1 MKVIA
6 TLVGLLLLT
15 NSGLKAQD
23 CTATPPYEM
32 NELAA
37 FSIFQDNYKNKDYPF
52 ALMYGRWLLCSKTK
66 ELEGYPRFSLASQ
79 YPKFIDI
86 YTQIGLGEQDPSIR
100 EAYID
105 TALSLFEE
113 QFTLFTDEEVD
124 KYELYQDRGR
134 YLLEN
139 YQNIDGGLDMAYGDF
154 KAMFD
159 MDVEKTTLL
168 GEGYYVRVVI
178 DDLVRKGE
186 KDMVISMIDQ
196 ATAYAGL
203 ELSTYFDDTLE
214 SLFNTPEERLEFC
227 GAKLEENPESIEDLK
242 CVAEAQEDLNMTV
255 EFLQTT
261 LLIHELEPTFDSA
274 LTLAETEKG
283 NSSYASAAEY
293 FKQALEMADND
304 TDKKNINLE
313 LADVYSS
320 TGELSTSKRYV
331 QDALAIDDAFGRA
344 YIKLASVYGQA
355 VSSCT
360 ESRKLE
366 ARDKVVYWVVVDYL
380 TRAKSVDAS
389 VTNTVN
395 SQLATYEAVTPSTED
410 KFFTLA
416 YEQGQRVQV
425 NSSLD
430 SCYSWINESTVVR

>member
-1 MKVIA
+1 MKVLA

-139 YQNIDGGLDMAYGDF
+139 YQNIDGGLNMAYGDF

-178 DDLVRKGE
+178 DDLVRKGV

-283 NSSYASAAEY
+283 NSSYTSAAEY

>member
-124 KYELYQDRGR
+124 KYELHQDRGR

-196 ATAYAGL
+196 ANAYAGL

-283 NSSYASAAEY
+283 NSSYTSAAEY

-410 KFFTLA
+410 KFFTLG

-425 NSSLD
+425 NNSLD

>member
-1 MKVIA
+1 MKVLA
-6 TLVGLLLLT
+6 TLLGLLLLT
-15 NSGLKAQD
+15 NSGLKAQN
-23 CTATPPYEM
+23 CKATPPYEM

-113 QFTLFTDEEVD
+113 QFTLFTEEEVD
-124 KYELYQDRGR
+124 KYELHQNRGR

-139 YQNIDGGLDMAYGDF
+139 YQNIDGGLNMAYGDF

-283 NSSYASAAEY
+283 NSSYTSAAEY
-293 FKQALEMADND
+293 FKQALEMTDND

-313 LADVYSS
+313 LAEVYSS
-320 TGELSTSKRYV
+320 TGRLSTSKRYV

-344 YIKLASVYGQA
+344 YIKLASIYGQA

-410 KFFTLA
+410 KFFTLG

-430 SCYSWINESTVVR
+430 TCYSWINEATVVR

>member
-6 TLVGLLLLT
+6 TLIGLLLLT

-23 CTATPPYEM
+23 CSANPPYEM

-139 YQNIDGGLDMAYGDF
+139 YQNIDGGLNMAYGDF

-283 NSSYASAAEY
+283 NSSYTSAAEY

-304 TDKKNINLE
+304 TDKKYINLE

-320 TGELSTSKRYV
+320 TGELSTSKKYV

-410 KFFTLA
+410 KFFTLG

>member
-1 MKVIA
+1 MKVLA

-139 YQNIDGGLDMAYGDF
+139 YQNIDGGLNMAYGDF

-283 NSSYASAAEY
+283 NSSYTSAAEY

-410 KFFTLA
+410 KFFTLG

>member
-139 YQNIDGGLDMAYGDF
+139 YQNIDGGLNMAYGDF

-410 KFFTLA
+410 KFFTLG

>member
-139 YQNIDGGLDMAYGDF
+139 YQNIDGGLNMAYGDF

-283 NSSYASAAEY
+283 NSSYTSAAEY

-304 TDKKNINLE
+304 TYKKNINLE

-395 SQLATYEAVTPSTED
+395 SQLATYQAVTPSTED
-410 KFFTLA
+410 KFFTLG

>member
-139 YQNIDGGLDMAYGDF
+139 YQNIDGGLNMAYGDF

-159 MDVEKTTLL
+159 MNVEKTTLL

-283 NSSYASAAEY
+283 NSSYTSAAEY

-395 SQLATYEAVTPSTED
+395 SQLATYQAVTPSTED
-410 KFFTLA
+410 KFFTLG

>member
-86 YTQIGLGEQDPSIR
+86 YTQIGLGEQNPSIR

-139 YQNIDGGLDMAYGDF
+139 YQNIDGGLNMAYGDF

-159 MDVEKTTLL
+159 IDVEKTTLL

-283 NSSYASAAEY
+283 NSSYTSAAEY

-410 KFFTLA
+410 KFFTLG

>member
-1 MKVIA
+1 
-6 TLVGLLLLT
+6 
-15 NSGLKAQD
+15 
-23 CTATPPYEM
+23 
-32 NELAA
+32 
-37 FSIFQDNYKNKDYPF
+37 
-52 ALMYGRWLLCSKTK
+52 
-66 ELEGYPRFSLASQ
+66 
-79 YPKFIDI
+79 
-86 YTQIGLGEQDPSIR
+86 
-100 EAYID
+100 
-105 TALSLFEE
+105 
-113 QFTLFTDEEVD
+113 
-124 KYELYQDRGR
+124 
-134 YLLEN
+134 
-139 YQNIDGGLDMAYGDF
+139 
-154 KAMFD
+154 
-159 MDVEKTTLL
+159 
-168 GEGYYVRVVI
+168 
-178 DDLVRKGE
+178 
-186 KDMVISMIDQ
+186 
-196 ATAYAGL
+196 
-203 ELSTYFDDTLE
+203 
-214 SLFNTPEERLEFC
+214 
-227 GAKLEENPESIEDLK
+227 
-242 CVAEAQEDLNMTV
+242 MTE

-261 LLIHELEPTFDSA
+261 LLIHGLDPTFNSA

-283 NSSYASAAEY
+283 NSSYTSAAKY

-320 TGELSTSKRYV
+320 TGQLSTSKKYV
-331 QDALAIDDAFGRA
+331 QYALAIDDAFGRA
-344 YIKLASVYGQA
+344 YIKLASIYGQA

>member
-139 YQNIDGGLDMAYGDF
+139 YQNIDGGLNMAYGDF

-159 MDVEKTTLL
+159 IDVEKTTLL

-283 NSSYASAAEY
+283 NSSYTSAAEY

-320 TGELSTSKRYV
+320 TGQLSTSKKYV

-410 KFFTLA
+410 KFFTLG

>member
-124 KYELYQDRGR
+124 KYELHQDRGR

-283 NSSYASAAEY
+283 NSSYTSAAEY

-410 KFFTLA
+410 KFFTLG

>member
-139 YQNIDGGLDMAYGDF
+139 YQNIDGGLNMAYGDF

-283 NSSYASAAEY
+283 NSSYTSAAEY

-395 SQLATYEAVTPSTED
+395 SQLGTYQAVTPSTED
-410 KFFTLA
+410 KFFTLG

>member
-66 ELEGYPRFSLASQ
+66 ELKGYPRFSLASQ

-139 YQNIDGGLDMAYGDF
+139 YQNIDGGLNMAYGDF

-186 KDMVISMIDQ
+186 KDMIISMIDQ

-283 NSSYASAAEY
+283 NSSYTSAAEY

>member
-139 YQNIDGGLDMAYGDF
+139 YQNIDGGLNMAYSDF

-159 MDVEKTTLL
+159 IDVEKTTLL

-283 NSSYASAAEY
+283 NSSYTSAAEY

-410 KFFTLA
+410 KFFTLG

>member
-1 MKVIA
+1 MKVLA

-105 TALSLFEE
+105 TALNLFEE
-113 QFTLFTDEEVD
+113 QFTVFTDEEVD
-124 KYELYQDRGR
+124 KYELHQDRGR

-139 YQNIDGGLDMAYGDF
+139 YQNIDDGLNMAYGDF

-283 NSSYASAAEY
+283 NSSYTSAAEY

-344 YIKLASVYGQA
+344 YIKLASIYGQA

>member
-1 MKVIA
+1 MKVLA

-139 YQNIDGGLDMAYGDF
+139 YQNIDGGLNMAYGDF

-186 KDMVISMIDQ
+186 KDMVISMIDK

-283 NSSYASAAEY
+283 NSSYTSAAEY

-331 QDALAIDDAFGRA
+331 QDALAIDGAFGRA

>member
-1 MKVIA
+1 MKVLA

-139 YQNIDGGLDMAYGDF
+139 YQNIDGGLNMAYGDF

-283 NSSYASAAEY
+283 NSSYTSAAEY

-320 TGELSTSKRYV
+320 TGQLSTSKKYV
-331 QDALAIDDAFGRA
+331 QYALAIDDAFGRA
-344 YIKLASVYGQA
+344 YIKLASIYGQA

-395 SQLATYEAVTPSTED
+395 SQLATYQAVTPSTED
-410 KFFTLA
+410 KFFTLG

>member
-1 MKVIA
+1 MKVLA

-15 NSGLKAQD
+15 NSGLKAQN

-139 YQNIDGGLDMAYGDF
+139 YQNIDGGLNMAYGDF

-242 CVAEAQEDLNMTV
+242 CVAEAQEDLNMTE

-261 LLIHELEPTFDSA
+261 LLIHGLDPTFNSA

-283 NSSYASAAEY
+283 NSSYTSAAEY

-344 YIKLASVYGQA
+344 YIKLASIYGQA

>member
-1 MKVIA
+1 MKVLT
-6 TLVGLLLLT
+6 TLIGLLLFA

-79 YPKFIDI
+79 YPKFIYI

-113 QFTLFTDEEVD
+113 QFTLFTEEEVD
-124 KYELYQDRGR
+124 KYELHQDRGR

-168 GEGYYVRVVI
+168 GGGYYVRVVI

-283 NSSYASAAEY
+283 NSSYTSAAEY
-293 FKQALEMADND
+293 FKQALEMTDND

-313 LADVYSS
+313 LAEVYSS
-320 TGELSTSKRYV
+320 TGRLSTSKRYV

-344 YIKLASVYGQA
+344 YIKLASIYGQA

-410 KFFTLA
+410 KFFTLG

-430 SCYSWINESTVVR
+430 SCYSWINEATVVR

>member
-79 YPKFIDI
+79 YPKFIEI

-139 YQNIDGGLDMAYGDF
+139 YQNIDGGLNMAYGDF

-283 NSSYASAAEY
+283 NSSYTSAAEY

-395 SQLATYEAVTPSTED
+395 SQLATYQAVTPSTED
-410 KFFTLA
+410 KFFTLG

>member
-139 YQNIDGGLDMAYGDF
+139 YQNIDGGLNMAYGDF

-159 MDVEKTTLL
+159 IDVEKTTLL

-283 NSSYASAAEY
+283 NSSYTSAAEY

>member
-66 ELEGYPRFSLASQ
+66 ELKGYPRFSLASQ

-139 YQNIDGGLDMAYGDF
+139 YQNIDGGLNMAYGDF

-283 NSSYASAAEY
+283 NSSYTSAAEY

>member
-227 GAKLEENPESIEDLK
+227 GAKLDENPESIEDLK

-283 NSSYASAAEY
+283 NSSYTSAAEY

>member
-139 YQNIDGGLDMAYGDF
+139 YQNIDGGLKMAYGDF

-283 NSSYASAAEY
+283 NSSYTSAAEY

-395 SQLATYEAVTPSTED
+395 SQLATYQAVTPSTED

>member
-139 YQNIDGGLDMAYGDF
+139 YQNIDGGLNMAYGDF

-159 MDVEKTTLL
+159 IDVEKTTLL

-283 NSSYASAAEY
+283 NSSYTSAAEY

-304 TDKKNINLE
+304 TDKKNSKVE
-313 LADVYSS
+313 FADVYSS

-410 KFFTLA
+410 KFFTLG

>member
-139 YQNIDGGLDMAYGDF
+139 YQNIDGGLNMAYGDF

-159 MDVEKTTLL
+159 IDVEKTTLL

-283 NSSYASAAEY
+283 NSSYTSAAEY

-410 KFFTLA
+410 KFFTLG

>member
-124 KYELYQDRGR
+124 KYELHQDRGR

-410 KFFTLA
+410 KFFTLG

>member
-1 MKVIA
+1 MKVLA

-139 YQNIDGGLDMAYGDF
+139 YQNIDGGLNMAYGDF

-283 NSSYASAAEY
+283 NSSYTSAAEY

-344 YIKLASVYGQA
+344 YIKLASIYGQA

-410 KFFTLA
+410 KFFTLG

-430 SCYSWINESTVVR
+430 SCYSWINESTDVR

>member
-15 NSGLKAQD
+15 NTGLKAQD

-124 KYELYQDRGR
+124 KYELHQDRGR

-242 CVAEAQEDLNMTV
+242 CVAEAQEDLNMTE

-283 NSSYASAAEY
+283 NSSYSSAAEY

-320 TGELSTSKRYV
+320 TGQLSTSKKYV

-344 YIKLASVYGQA
+344 YIKLASLYGQA

-410 KFFTLA
+410 KFFTLG

>member
-1 MKVIA
+1 MKVLA

-139 YQNIDGGLDMAYGDF
+139 YQNIDGGLNMAYGDF

-242 CVAEAQEDLNMTV
+242 CVAEAQEDLNMTE

-261 LLIHELEPTFDSA
+261 LLIHGLDPTFDSA

-283 NSSYASAAEY
+283 NSSYTAAADY
-293 FKQALEMADND
+293 FKQALEMADNE

-320 TGELSTSKRYV
+320 TGQLSTSKKYV

-344 YIKLASVYGQA
+344 YIKLASIYGQA

-366 ARDKVVYWVVVDYL
+366 ARDKAVYWVVVDYL

-410 KFFTLA
+410 KFFTLG

>member
-52 ALMYGRWLLCSKTK
+52 ALMYGRWILCSKTK

-124 KYELYQDRGR
+124 KYELHQDRGR

-186 KDMVISMIDQ
+186 KDMVLSMIDQ

-203 ELSTYFDDTLE
+203 ELSAYFDDTLE

-283 NSSYASAAEY
+283 NSSYTSAADY

-410 KFFTLA
+410 KFFTLG

>member
-1 MKVIA
+1 MKVLA
-6 TLVGLLLLT
+6 TLLGFLLLIT
-15 NSGLKAQD
+15 SEIKAQN
-23 CTATPPYEM
+23 CTVTPPYGM

-66 ELEGYPRFSLASQ
+66 VLEGYPRFNLASQ

-113 QFTLFTDEEVD
+113 QFTFFTDEEVD
-124 KYELYQDRGR
+124 KYELHQDRGR

-139 YQNIDGGLDMAYGDF
+139 YQNIEGGLDMAYSDF

-159 MDVEKTTLL
+159 IDVEKTTLL

-178 DDLVRKGE
+178 DDLVRKAE
-186 KDMVISMIDQ
+186 KDIVINMIEK
-196 ATAYAGL
+196 ATLYAGL
-203 ELSTYFDDTLE
+203 ELSTYFDETLE

-227 GAKLEENPESIEDLK
+227 GAKLNENPESIDDLK
-242 CVAEAQEDLNMTV
+242 CVAEAQEDLNMTE

-261 LLIHELEPTFDSA
+261 LLIHKLDPSFVSA
-274 LTLAETEKG
+274 LALAETEKG
-283 NSSYASAAEY
+283 NASYAKAADY
-293 FKQALEMADND
+293 FKQALEMANNDNE
-304 TDKKNINLE
+304 KKNINLE

-320 TGELSTSKRYV
+320 TGQLSISKKYI
-331 QDALAIDDAFGRA
+331 QEALAIDDSFGRA
-344 YIKLASVYGQA
+344 YIKLASIYGQA

-360 ESRKLE
+360 ENRKLE
-366 ARDKVVYWVVVDYL
+366 ARDKVVYWVVLDYL
-380 TRAKSVDAS
+380 NRAKSVDAS

-395 SQLATYEAVTPSTED
+395 SQLATYQAVTPSTED
-410 KFFTLA
+410 KFFTLG
-416 YEQGQRVQV
+416 YEPGQKVRV
-425 NSSLD
+425 NGALD
-430 SCYSWINESTVVR
+430 NCYNWISEYTIVR

>member
-1 MKVIA
+1 MKVLA

-139 YQNIDGGLDMAYGDF
+139 YQNIDGGLNMAYGDF

-186 KDMVISMIDQ
+186 KDMVISMIDK

-283 NSSYASAAEY
+283 NSSYTSAAEY

>member
-1 MKVIA
+1 MKVLA

-139 YQNIDGGLDMAYGDF
+139 YQNIDGGLNMAYGDF

-186 KDMVISMIDQ
+186 KDMVISMIDK

-214 SLFNTPEERLEFC
+214 SLFNTPVERLEFC

-283 NSSYASAAEY
+283 NSSYTSAAEY

-344 YIKLASVYGQA
+344 YIKLASIYGQA

>member
-1 MKVIA
+1 MKVLA

-139 YQNIDGGLDMAYGDF
+139 YQNIDGGLNMAYGDF

-186 KDMVISMIDQ
+186 KDMVISMIDK

-283 NSSYASAAEY
+283 NSSYTSAAEY

-344 YIKLASVYGQA
+344 YIKLASIYGQA

>member
-124 KYELYQDRGR
+124 KYELHQDRGR

-283 NSSYASAAEY
+283 NSSYTSAAEY

-304 TDKKNINLE
+304 TYKKNINLE

-395 SQLATYEAVTPSTED
+395 SQLATYQAVTPSTED
-410 KFFTLA
+410 KFFTLG

>member
-124 KYELYQDRGR
+124 KYELHQDRGR

-139 YQNIDGGLDMAYGDF
+139 YQNIDGGLNMAYGDF

-283 NSSYASAAEY
+283 NSSYTSAAEY

-395 SQLATYEAVTPSTED
+395 SQLATYQAVTPSTED
-410 KFFTLA
+410 KFFTLG

>member
-37 FSIFQDNYKNKDYPF
+37 FSIFQDNFKNKDYPF

-139 YQNIDGGLDMAYGDF
+139 YQNIDGGLNMAYGDF

-283 NSSYASAAEY
+283 NSSYTSAAEY